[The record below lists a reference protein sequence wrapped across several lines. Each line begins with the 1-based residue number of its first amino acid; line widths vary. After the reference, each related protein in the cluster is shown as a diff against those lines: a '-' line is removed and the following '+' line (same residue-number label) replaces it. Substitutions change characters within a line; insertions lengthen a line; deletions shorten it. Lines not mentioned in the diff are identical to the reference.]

1 MRAFFAK
8 EIIGA
13 AVQIEKN
20 GQSFYGLMAHRAT
33 HEAAREV
40 FSELANQEG
49 AHLEELESLARSLED
64 PPETWEREEFGMYMA
79 ELAESHVFR
88 ENGSGERGAKE
99 ASGDLEA
106 LELGIR
112 FEKDTILFLEGL
124 QRLVRS
130 KERSLVEKLVEWER
144 GHLVRLVRLKW
155 DLTGRARSRQ

>member
-1 MRAFFAK
+1 MGAFFAK

-20 GQSFYGLMAHRAT
+20 GQTFYGLMAKRAT
-33 HEAAREV
+33 HEAAREA
-40 FSELANQEG
+40 FGDLSNQEEE
-49 AHLEELESLARSLED
+49 HLRQLESLTASLED
-64 PPETWEREEFGMYMA
+64 PPDTWEREEFAMYLA

-88 ENGSGERGAKE
+88 EDGSGERGARG

-106 LELGIR
+106 VELGIR
-112 FEKDTILFLEGL
+112 FEKDTILFLEEL

-130 KERSLVEKLVEWER
+130 KERPLVEKLLEWDR

-155 DLTGRARSRQ
+155 ELTGRARSRH